1 MNNLIYLIVA
11 LAAAVVGSV
20 LGYFIRVLI
29 VSSRSNT
36 IEAKIAKLAS
46 DAEEKAKLTVL
57 EARNQAVKIL
67 EDAKV
72 EEKEKIREIK
82 KIEDR
87 LDRQEVHLSQQQD
100 QLIKKA
106 EEVRRKMGEIEGA
119 RQEVQQIKEKE
130 VQLLQKIAELTP
142 EKAKEILFTKVE
154 DMYKSELIS
163 RMQKLEQDANKEI
176 DQRAKEMLAT
186 VVQRYA
192 GSQVSELSTTVVQIP
207 SDDIKGKIIGREGRN
222 IRTLERYT
230 GAEFLIDD
238 TPETVI
244 ISSFDPVRRQVA
256 KLALEKLI
264 ADGRIQPARI
274 EEFVEKAKEDIN
286 EKIQEAGEE
295 ACYDIGVVGLNP
307 KLIYLLGRLH
317 FRTSFGQNVLMHSK
331 EMAHISG
338 MLAAELGANVKVAK
352 MGALFH
358 DIGKA
363 VDHEVQGT
371 HVEIGRKILQK
382 FNIDEEVIKAMQA
395 HHEEYPYETV
405 ESIIVQV
412 ADRISGA
419 RPGAR
424 RDTTEIY
431 LKRLEDLEKIAMS
444 FEGVE
449 KSYAVQAGREIRVFV
464 MPEKIDD
471 LQARKL
477 ARDVADKIQEEMQYP
492 GEIKINVIRESR
504 SIEYAR

>member
-1 MNNLIYLIVA
+1 MA

-20 LGYFIRVLI
+20 LGYLIRVLI
-29 VSSRSNT
+29 VSRRSNT
-36 IEAKIAKLAS
+36 IEAKISKLAS

-106 EEVRRKMGEIEGA
+106 EEVRRKMDEIEGA

-192 GSQVSELSTTVVQIP
+192 GSQVSEISTTVVQIP

-307 KLIYLLGRLH
+307 KLVYLLGRLH

-382 FNIDEEVIKAMQA
+382 FNVDEEVIKAMQA

>member
-1 MNNLIYLIVA
+1 
-11 LAAAVVGSV
+11 
-20 LGYFIRVLI
+20 
-29 VSSRSNT
+29 
-36 IEAKIAKLAS
+36 
-46 DAEEKAKLTVL
+46 

-106 EEVRRKMGEIEGA
+106 EEVRRKMDEIEGA

>member
-1 MNNLIYLIVA
+1 
-11 LAAAVVGSV
+11 
-20 LGYFIRVLI
+20 LGYFIRVFI
-29 VSSRSNT
+29 VSSKSNT

-46 DAEEKAKLTVL
+46 EAEEKAKIIVL

-67 EDAKV
+67 EDAKA
-72 EEKEKIREIK
+72 EEKEKIQEIK

-87 LDRQEVHLSQQQD
+87 LDRQESHLSQQQD

-106 EEVRRKMGEIEGA
+106 EEVRHKMDEVENA
-119 RQEVQQIKEKE
+119 RQEIQQIKEKE

-142 EKAKEILFTKVE
+142 EKAKEILFAKVE
-154 DMYKSELIS
+154 DMYKSEFIS

-176 DQRAKEMLAT
+176 EQRAKEMLSTAI
-186 VVQRYA
+186 QRYA
-192 GSQVSELSTTVVQIP
+192 GSQVSEFSTTVVQIP

-274 EEFVEKAKEDIN
+274 EEFVEKAKEEIN

-295 ACYDIGVVGLNP
+295 ACYDVGVVGLNP
-307 KLIYLLGRLH
+307 KLVYLLGRLH

-331 EMAHISG
+331 EMAHIAG

-382 FNIDEEVIKAMQA
+382 FNIDENVIKAMQA

-412 ADRISGA
+412 ADKISGS

-477 ARDVADKIQEEMQYP
+477 ARDIADKIQEEMQYP